1 MSPPIAKFL
10 GFFSQMGPVGSFAG
24 GAFFGSTG
32 AGAGFLDE
40 GFAFGAIFQQATSR
54 GLREESC
61 GATGPMVTLGGV
73 PSGAIQKSPST
84 APVSSEARL
93 RARRV

>member
-32 AGAGFLDE
+32 AGAGFLE
-40 GFAFGAIFQQATSR
+40 VGFFGAILQATSR

-73 PSGAIQKSPST
+73 PIEGSDFISH
-84 APVSSEARL
+84 VS
-93 RARRV
+93 

>member
-32 AGAGFLDE
+32 AGAGFLDVA
-40 GFAFGAIFQQATSR
+40 FALGLILAAAQATSR

-73 PSGAIQKSPST
+73 PSGALYRNRP
-84 APVSSEARL
+84 
-93 RARRV
+93 ARRCVL

>member
-32 AGAGFLDE
+32 AGAGFLE
-40 GFAFGAIFQQATSR
+40 VGFFGAISA
-54 GLREESC
+54 GY
-61 GATGPMVTLGGV
+61 V
-73 PSGAIQKSPST
+73 
-84 APVSSEARL
+84 ARS
-93 RARRV
+93 A

>member
-40 GFAFGAIFQQATSR
+40 AAF
-54 GLREESC
+54 
-61 GATGPMVTLGGV
+61 LGG
-73 PSGAIQKSPST
+73 I
-84 APVSSEARL
+84 
-93 RARRV
+93 